1 MDLDNAYHRK
11 LLVDKLL
18 DIIKEFDS
26 YYWESD
32 LLPAQ
37 LQQVRANLIR
47 LYRAEC
53 DGLKCCLDDY
63 LELASEEE

>member
-1 MDLDNAYHRK
+1 MGLDNAYHRK

-32 LLPAQ
+32 LLPTQ
-37 LQQVRANLIR
+37 LQLVRANLIR
-47 LYRAEC
+47 L
-53 DGLKCCLDDY
+53 
-63 LELASEEE
+63 